1 MSTKFT
7 YADYIESDAVRKKA
21 QELANHEN
29 NKLQDWS
36 GGTYG
41 QQLKDQLSA
50 IQNRKKFTYDLNGDA
65 LYNQYKDQYIR
76 QGKLAMQ
83 DTMGQAAALTGGYGS
98 SYGVT
103 AGNQAYQGY
112 LQGLNDKIPELY
124 QLAADQYA
132 REGEQMQNMYGL
144 ISDAYGKEYG
154 EYQDKLAQWNTT
166 RDYLANMYQNE
177 RNFDYG
183 KYGDDRNMAYK
194 SYESEVAQNQWEQ
207 ELAYK
212 KAQDAIANEQWKQEF
227 ALKQAAAKAGGS
239 KGSSKN
245 SGASALDNIE
255 GTSTNNTDAFKASI
269 LTARE
274 FAKRKNSDKYSGY
287 ASYKDYVDDTLD
299 KWYRK
304 GNGTYKLNANE
315 AKYLMDYYGLE

>member
-1 MSTKFT
+1 MKFT
-7 YADYIESDAVRKKA
+7 YADYRESDAVRKRA
-21 QELANHEN
+21 QELAAHES
-29 NKLQDWS
+29 NKIQDWS

-112 LQGLNDKIPELY
+112 LQGLNDRIPELY

-132 REGEQMQNMYGL
+132 REGEQMQNVYGL
-144 ISDAYGKEYG
+144 LSDAYGREYG
-154 EYQDKLAQWNTT
+154 EHKDKLSQWNNT
-166 RDYLANMYQNE
+166 REYLANMYQNE

-183 KYGDDRNMAYK
+183 KYGDDRNMAFK
-194 SYESEVAQNQWEQ
+194 SYESDVAQNQWEQ

-212 KAQDAIANEQWKQEF
+212 KAQDAIANQQWQQEF

-239 KGSSKN
+239 KGSGKSG
-245 SGASALDNIE
+245 GASALNNIE

-274 FAKRKNSDKYSGY
+274 FARRKNSDDYSGY

-304 GNGTYKLNANE
+304 GNGSYKLNANE

>member
-1 MSTKFT
+1 MATTFT
-7 YADYIESDAVRKKA
+7 YEDYKESDAVKKRA
-21 QELANHEN
+21 QELASHES
-29 NKLQDWS
+29 NKVQDWT

-76 QGKLAMQ
+76 QGKLAIQ

-132 REGEQMQNMYGL
+132 REGDQMQNMYGL
-144 ISDAYGKEYG
+144 LSDAYGKEYG

-183 KYGDDRNMAYK
+183 KYGDDRNMAFQ

-212 KAQDAIANEQWKQEF
+212 KAQDAIANQQWQQEF
-227 ALKQAAAKAGGS
+227 ALKQAAAKSSSTGS
-239 KGSSKN
+239 KTTKSKTTEN
-245 SGASALDNIE
+245 SLDNIA
-255 GTSTNNTDAFKASI
+255 GTATKNTETFKASI
-269 LTARE
+269 LTSRE
-274 FAKRKNSDKYSGY
+274 FARRKNNTEYD
-287 ASYKDYVDDTLD
+287 SYKDYVDDTID
-299 KWYRK
+299 KWFN
-304 GNGTYKLNANE
+304 GNGPVKLTANE
-315 AKYLMDYYGLE
+315 AKWLMDYYGLE